1 MGIYL
6 WGTHSPLDSA
16 AHWVH
21 FNVTSRNAL
30 YTDLPVTLIKHIGC
44 SHSVASSHCKK
55 GGFLSC
61 ATCDLLLV
69 FCPRFPIVASL
80 RPLPREAGALP
91 LTCRPLSTDILEQD
105 AAVAFGRINSPHHQ
119 HILQLGHSQEMSRRY
134 LTSSVYM
141 NPQNSDDR
149 FLSRNYISASVSRQ
163 LLMYHFK
170 IGS

>member
-91 LTCRPLSTDILEQD
+91 LTCRPLSAQTYW
-105 AAVAFGRINSPHHQ
+105 SPCQEASCCFPQKLHLTVFPLPQIAKIHFVFVST
-119 HILQLGHSQEMSRRY
+119 SQVLY
-134 LTSSVYM
+134 NVFNNIFFTSQV
-141 NPQNSDDR
+141 N
-149 FLSRNYISASVSRQ
+149 
-163 LLMYHFK
+163 
-170 IGS
+170 

>member
-91 LTCRPLSTDILEQD
+91 LTCRPLSTDILEPLSGGFLLFPQKLHLTVFPLPQI
-105 AAVAFGRINSPHHQ
+105 AKIHFVFVST
-119 HILQLGHSQEMSRRY
+119 SQVLY
-134 LTSSVYM
+134 NVFNNIFFTSQV
-141 NPQNSDDR
+141 N
-149 FLSRNYISASVSRQ
+149 
-163 LLMYHFK
+163 
-170 IGS
+170 